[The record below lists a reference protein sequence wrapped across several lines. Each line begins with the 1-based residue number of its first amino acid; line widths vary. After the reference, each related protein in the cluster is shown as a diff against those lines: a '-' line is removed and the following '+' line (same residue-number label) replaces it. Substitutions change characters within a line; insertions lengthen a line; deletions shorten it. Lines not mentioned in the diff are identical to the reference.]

1 MKHQIILI
9 IHLLAATVWV
19 GGHLILLLIYVPKAK
34 KSNSLAGISFFRK
47 NFESIGMPALILL
60 LITGVLLAY
69 DYDVSIDKWFQFKGG
84 IERIV
89 SLKLLLFITTITLAI
104 SATKFIFPKLKNEPK
119 PILYVFIFLV
129 TSIAVALLVLGSLIR
144 VGGI

>member
-144 VGGI
+144 VGGV

>member
-1 MKHQIILI
+1 MIHQLLLI

-19 GGHLILLLIYVPKAK
+19 GGHLILLLIYVPKARK
-34 KSNSLAGISFFRK
+34 TNSLDGITFFRK

-69 DYDVSIDKWFQFKGG
+69 DYDVSIDKWFQFKGSV
-84 IERIV
+84 ERIV
-89 SLKLLLFITTITLAI
+89 SIKLLLFITTITLAFT
-104 SATKFIFPKLKNEPK
+104 ATKLSFPKLKNQPK
-119 PILYVFIFLV
+119 PILYLFIILV
-129 TSIAVALLVLGSLIR
+129 TSIAVIMLVLGSLIR

>member
-1 MKHQIILI
+1 MTHQIVLI

-34 KSNSLAGISFFRK
+34 KSNSLDGISFFRK
-47 NFESIGMPALILL
+47 NFENIGIPALILL

-89 SLKLLLFITTITLAI
+89 SIKLLLFISTLILAI
-104 SATKFIFPKLKNEPK
+104 SATKFIFPRLKNQPK
-119 PILYVFIFLV
+119 PILYVFIILV
-129 TSIAVALLVLGSLIR
+129 TSIAVIMLVLGSLIR

>member
-1 MKHQIILI
+1 MLHQLLLI

-19 GGHLILLLIYVPKAK
+19 GGHLILLLIYVPKARK
-34 KSNSLAGISFFRK
+34 TNSLDGISFFRK
-47 NFESIGMPALILL
+47 NFEILGMPSLILL
-60 LITGVLLAY
+60 LLTGVLLAY

-89 SLKLLLFITTITLAI
+89 SLKLLLFITTITLAV
-104 SATKFIFPKLKNEPK
+104 SATKFIFPRLKNQPK
-119 PILYVFIFLV
+119 PILYLFIVLV
-129 TSIAVALLVLGSLIR
+129 TSIAVIMLVFGSLIR

>member
-1 MKHQIILI
+1 MMHQVLLI

-19 GGHLILLLIYVPKAK
+19 GGRLILLLIYVPKAK
-34 KSNSLAGISFFRK
+34 KSNSLEGISFFRK
-47 NFESIGMPALILL
+47 NFESIGMSALILL
-60 LITGVLLAY
+60 LITGVLLAF

-89 SLKLLLFITTITLAI
+89 SIKLLLFISTLILAI

-119 PILYVFIFLV
+119 PILYGFIVLV
-129 TSIAVALLVLGSLIR
+129 TGIAVMMVVLGSLVRI
-144 VGGI
+144 GGI